1 VILEFLGKVF
11 DGRLQRVVGI
21 AAQIAERR
29 DRDHLAKVGEHMKVR
44 LAEAVVPHG
53 PEQLVHALCALATG
67 NALAAELCLRV
78 LHKATRDIDHAAVLV
93 EHRDDAVAAA
103 HAVGLELLKVQGQI
117 EMLLDEKAAARA
129 ANLHRLKLFPIR
141 NAAADPVDRLSD
153 GGRLLGNVYI
163 AGVGDVTLE

>member
-1 VILEFLGKVF
+1 M
-11 DGRLQRVVGI
+11 QRS
-21 AAQIAERR
+21 
-29 DRDHLAKVGEHMKVR
+29 
-44 LAEAVVPHG
+44 
-53 PEQLVHALCALATG
+53 
-67 NALAAELCLRV
+67 
-78 LHKATRDIDHAAVLV
+78 V

-129 ANLHRLKLFPIR
+129 ADLHRLKLFPIR